1 VTLTYKVVEKEEE
14 EKIQLPFNR
23 GESSSSAMDVLFGL
37 TKKSSSFQETAI
49 LSRQILQLL
58 YDCVLLI
65 VSHS

>member
-1 VTLTYKVVEKEEE
+1 
-14 EKIQLPFNR
+14 
-23 GESSSSAMDVLFGL
+23 MDVLFGL

-65 VSHS
+65 VGHS